1 MPNIKSA
8 AKRLRQSIV
17 RRQRNRAIKRAVK
30 TQCRKVEDALQEGNA
45 DQARAEFALATRK
58 LDQAAAK
65 RAIHRNAAAR
75 VKSRLAAKMKATLPK
90 PVKAQAQG

>member
-17 RRQRNRAIKRAVK
+17 RRQRNRTIKRAVK
-30 TQCRKVEDALQEGNA
+30 TQCRKVEDALEEGNA
-45 DQARAEFALATRK
+45 DQVRAEFSLAAKK

-65 RAIHRNAAAR
+65 GAIHRNAAAR
-75 VKSRLAAKMKATLPK
+75 LKSRLAAKMKATLPK
-90 PVKAQAQG
+90 PVKL